1 MINICIAESKFEMF
15 DHKEQLEGFKVTFG
29 GQKMDS

>member
-15 DHKEQLEGFKVTFG
+15 DHHEKLEGFKVTFG
-29 GQKMDS
+29 EQKMGL